1 MVFSRICHFL
11 HLLGLNQLASHGSH
25 RAGSTELGLSWWRI
39 YCTTQL
45 MDVYGTGE
53 SDDSPT
59 ELDVLGQNLSI
70 FSMAILIVRI
80 EWSTMDHGIF
90 RAFPKLFKT
99 SWIFRPDLGMWAGS
113 LLLGAGS
120 EQPNHLWRWNLPL
133 CGSVETRPW
142 RFGLCWGNHF
152 ETMLFS
158 CFVRPEFIGPDLQ
171 ILQPSSM
178 GQNIY
183 NVNPGLINPSVSLRG
198 YHLSIRLWLLEE

>member
-11 HLLGLNQLASHGSH
+11 HLLGVNQLASHGSH
-25 RAGSTELGLSWWRI
+25 RAGSVPELGLSWWRI

-53 SDDSPT
+53 HDDSPT
-59 ELDVLGQNLSI
+59 ELDVLGQILSI
-70 FSMAILIVRI
+70 FSMAILIDLIMRI
-80 EWSTMDHGIF
+80 EWSTMDHGIL

-99 SWIFRPDLGMWAGS
+99 SWIFRPDLCGHVGRFLTAGRGKWATKPS
-113 LLLGAGS
+113 LEMEPSTVRLSGNTALAGWTLLRK
-120 EQPNHLWRWNLPL
+120 PFWNH
-133 CGSVETRPW
+133 V
-142 RFGLCWGNHF
+142 

-183 NVNPGLINPSVSLRG
+183 NVNPGLINP
-198 YHLSIRLWLLEE
+198 